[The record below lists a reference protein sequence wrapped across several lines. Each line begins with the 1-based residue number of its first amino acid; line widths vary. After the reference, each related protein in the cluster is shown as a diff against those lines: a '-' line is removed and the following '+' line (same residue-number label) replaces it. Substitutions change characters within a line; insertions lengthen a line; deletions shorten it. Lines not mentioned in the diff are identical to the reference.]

1 MVVRQRSHIPPR
13 QRSVSR
19 SRLDGS
25 NAGSSNNGSGRIS
38 GRDLDESDGGD
49 DGGSPARS
57 LSGKMVRLLAVV
69 AVCFVYLVVM
79 LVNQDMCFDFIRYL
93 ERCFVDVVNQC
104 VVQLHL
110 IQYENS

>member
-69 AVCFVYLVVM
+69 AVCFVYLVV
-79 LVNQDMCFDFIRYL
+79 LVNQDVF
-93 ERCFVDVVNQC
+93 
-104 VVQLHL
+104 
-110 IQYENS
+110 